1 MFRKRGLAVV
11 VASKHPPQ
19 LRHAHVAFVH
29 EQNGVFRQVFE
40 QRGRRI
46 SRLSTR
52 EVTGIVLD
60 SRAVAGGFQH
70 FQIDSG
76 AFLQSL
82 RFQELAVR
90 SEPLD
95 TIFCSAR
102 IFGIAS
108 RVGRA
113 SHSGCWDRR

>member
-1 MFRKRGLAVV
+1 MSGRMAHSSNFKVDCRHKT
-11 VASKHPPQ
+11 VAETHVPQAWSCGCSRLETSPQ

-60 SRAVAGGFQH
+60 SRAVARGFQH
-70 FQIDSG
+70 FQIESG

-95 TIFCSAR
+95 TIF
-102 IFGIAS
+102 
-108 RVGRA
+108 
-113 SHSGCWDRR
+113 